1 MRNNRLLLQCSILL
15 LVQLVVASSF
25 AQDPNAPPADGS
37 APPSADGTTPPPGG
51 GAIVAPKQPGSSL
64 SSFMEPF
71 DYDPLG
77 RKDPFQKPSIERPLA
92 PGSFHGPVLP
102 LQKFALSQLTLVGII
117 WDVSRPRAMFKD
129 PDQKVHVVGPN
140 SKLGNQ
146 NGYIAVIR
154 EGEVVV
160 IETFEEDGKLYS
172 APRIV
177 KLIDKDAKTTARK

>member
-1 MRNNRLLLQCSILL
+1 MGSRSNSFVFILL
-15 LVQLVVASSF
+15 VLLSLGSELAR
-25 AQDPNAPPADGS
+25 AQTPATAPPAPAAESEDVNAP
-37 APPSADGTTPPPGG
+37 APP
-51 GAIVAPKQPGSSL
+51 GSTL

-71 DYDPLG
+71 EYDPLG
-77 RKDPFQKPSIERPLA
+77 RKDPFQKPDIDKPLA

-102 LQKFALSQLTLVGII
+102 LQKYPLAQLTLVGII
-117 WDVSRPRAMFKD
+117 WDVARPRAMFKD
-129 PDQKVHVVGPN
+129 PQQKVHVIGPN
-140 SKLGNQ
+140 AKLGNQ

-177 KLIDKDAKTTARK
+177 KLADKGAGATRR

>member
-1 MRNNRLLLQCSILL
+1 MAAKALIALTFFFT
-15 LVQLVVASSF
+15 AFAF
-25 AQDPNAPPADGS
+25 AQAPPPAAAPPAQGNPAAAPVGQPAQPQAGEAEAAGS
-37 APPSADGTTPPPGG
+37 T
-51 GAIVAPKQPGSSL
+51 L

-77 RKDPFQKPSIERPLA
+77 RKDPFQKPAIDKPLA

-102 LQKFALSQLTLVGII
+102 LQKYPLASLTLVGII
-117 WDVSRPRAMFKD
+117 WDVARPRAMFKD

-140 SKLGNQ
+140 AKLGNQ

-177 KLIDKDAKTTARK
+177 KLADKGARTARK